1 MRRQIPAAAALAAA
15 LLATAAAAAP
25 KPAVHK
31 PAAAKPATDAPAA
44 APAPTGPFDARNP
57 DYLIALLAGMQAQ
70 ATVAERQDDT
80 VSLKVVNPAY
90 GFSAQF
96 AGCDPHGRVCKAL
109 AFSGLSEQRTVT
121 LAEINRFNQ
130 TTINCHAFM
139 DNGGKPHAWYSTLVF
154 ESTTRADMITHI
166 QAWQGC
172 WATFGAF
179 LKSPTDYLSAAP

>member
-1 MRRQIPAAAALAAA
+1 MHRRILAAASLAA
-15 LLATAAAAAP
+15 LLATTAAAAP
-25 KPAVHK
+25 KPVAHK
-31 PAAAKPATDAPAA
+31 PAAARPAADAAAA
-44 APAPTGPFDARNP
+44 APAPSGSFDARNP
-57 DYLIALLAGMQAQ
+57 DDLIALLGGMQAQ
-70 ATVAERQDDT
+70 ATVTDRQDDT
-80 VSLKVVNPAY
+80 VSLKVANPAY

-96 AGCDPHGRVCKAL
+96 AGCDPHGRHCKAL
-109 AFSGLSEQRTVT
+109 AFSGLSDQRTAT

-154 ESTTRADMITHI
+154 ESTTRADMLTHI

-179 LKSPTDYLSAAP
+179 LKSPTDYLSSAP

>member
-1 MRRQIPAAAALAAA
+1 MRRQILAAATLAA
-15 LLATAAAAAP
+15 LLATPAAAAT
-25 KPAVHK
+25 KPATHK
-31 PAAAKPATDAPAA
+31 PAPGKPAATAPDAEPAA
-44 APAPTGPFDARNP
+44 GGPFDARNP
-57 DYLIALLAGMQAQ
+57 DSLIALLASMQAQ
-70 ATVAERQDDT
+70 ATVTERQDDT

-90 GFSAQF
+90 GFSVQF
-96 AGCDPHGRVCKAL
+96 AGCDPHGRRCKAL
-109 AFSGLSEQRTVT
+109 AFSGLSDQRTAT

-130 TTINCHAFM
+130 TTINCHAFT

-154 ESTTRADMITHI
+154 DSTTRADMLTHV